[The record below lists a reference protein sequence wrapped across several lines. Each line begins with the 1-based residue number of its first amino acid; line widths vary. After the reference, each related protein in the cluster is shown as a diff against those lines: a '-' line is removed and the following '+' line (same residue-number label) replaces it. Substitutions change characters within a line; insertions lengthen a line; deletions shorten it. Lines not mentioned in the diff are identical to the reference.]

1 MEIEIDLIVI
11 KPRFRVHIGD
21 LAPMMESIRRIGVLQ
36 PIGVDKD
43 NVLVFGERRV
53 EACRRLGMKTIPA
66 RIIDMDALEAEHDE
80 NECRLN
86 FSTSERVAIGRAIE
100 ERYAGR
106 QGQRTDIQPDELVE
120 NFPQVDHGQKTRVIA
135 AKQAGFGNETTYRQ
149 AKRVVDQ
156 GAPELVAAVDAGAVS
171 ISAAATIAEIA
182 PIEQTQIIAKGES
195 EILKAAKEIR
205 EKKAQSRR
213 EEIAAQKAQE
223 QPQLPDGRY
232 ETIVIDPPWEMQ
244 KIVRDV
250 RPNQVAFEYPTM
262 SESELADFDVPS
274 LSADDANLFCW
285 TTHKHLPMALRL
297 VERWGYRYVCTM
309 VWHKPGGFQP
319 IGLPQYNC
327 EFIVYA
333 RRGSPSF
340 VDTKSFNC
348 CFSAMRREHSRKPD
362 EFYGTIR
369 RVTAGPRI
377 DVFSRESREGFDAFG
392 DEAGKFDEAAS

>member
-1 MEIEIDLIVI
+1 
-11 KPRFRVHIGD
+11 
-21 LAPMMESIRRIGVLQ
+21 MMESIRRIGVLQ

-53 EACRRLGMKTIPA
+53 EACRRLGMKTVPA
-66 RIIDMDALEAEHDE
+66 RVIDMDALEAEHDE

-100 ERYAGR
+100 ARYGERRGGDTTKTSQSKAEKFPECS
-106 QGQRTDIQPDELVE
+106 GQE
-120 NFPQVDHGQKTRVIA
+120 TRVIA

-149 AKRVVDQ
+149 AKKIVDQ
-156 GAPELVAAVDAGAVS
+156 GTPELVAAVDAGAVS
-171 ISAAATIAEIA
+171 ISAAAIIAEVA
-182 PIEQTQIIAKGES
+182 PIEQTEIIAKGES

-223 QPQLPDGRY
+223 QPPLPDGRY

-244 KIVRDV
+244 KIGRDV

>member
-1 MEIEIDLIVI
+1 MEIEIDRIVI

-86 FSTSERVAIGRAIE
+86 FSMSERVAIGRAIE
-100 ERYAGR
+100 ERYGERRGGDKKSKAKNLAFDPNAGNK
-106 QGQRTDIQPDELVE
+106 TDS
-120 NFPQVDHGQKTRVIA
+120 IA
-135 AKQAGFGNETTYRQ
+135 AKQAGFGNPETYRQ

-274 LSADDANLFCW
+274 ISADDSHLFCW

-348 CFSAMRREHSRKPD
+348 CFPAMRREHSRKPD

>member
-1 MEIEIDLIVI
+1 
-11 KPRFRVHIGD
+11 
-21 LAPMMESIRRIGVLQ
+21 MMESIRRIGVLQ

-53 EACRRLGMKTIPA
+53 EACRRLGMKTVPA
-66 RIIDMDALEAEHDE
+66 RVIDMDALEAEHDE

-100 ERYAGR
+100 ARYAGR
-106 QGQRTDIQPDELVE
+106 QGQRTDIQADELVQ
-120 NFPQVDHGQKTRVIA
+120 NFAQVESGQKTRAIA
-135 AKQAGFGNETTYRQ
+135 AQQAGFANHETYRQ
-149 AKRVVDQ
+149 AKKVVDQ

-171 ISAAATIAEIA
+171 ISAAAIIAEVA
-182 PIEQTQIIAKGES
+182 PIEQTEIIAKGES

-223 QPQLPDGRY
+223 QPPLPDGRY

-244 KIVRDV
+244 KIGRDV